1 MTFSPNPHITATAT
15 VTEPGTVLLDQR
27 RGRYFQLNTTGGLI
41 LRTLLGN
48 GSPEQAATML
58 TERYGTT
65 LQQARGDVTRL
76 LNALTAARL
85 VTT

>member
-1 MTFSPNPHITATAT
+1 MTFSLKPHVTATAI
-15 VTEPGTVLLDQR
+15 EHGTVLLDQR

-41 LRTLLGN
+41 LRTLLDN
-48 GSPEQAATML
+48 GSPEQVATML
-58 TERYGTT
+58 TEHYGIT
-65 LQQARGDVTRL
+65 LQQARGDITRL